1 MKPYILFALALLAL
15 TGCASTSSVGG
26 KSSANKGVIQL
37 PSRQAPQGRPPVVAN
52 AEWVILGVS
61 PNGNILHEI
70 DKLSIRRKGTLTLF
84 RDRKTIFNPKK
95 ENFLATPQ
103 HKQSINSW
111 EVDCVASTFRLAA
124 MQLLDENGREIL
136 SRTYNDS
143 EIRPMPVVR
152 QSASFQQLDYVC
164 KQAIAA

>member
-1 MKPYILFALALLAL
+1 MKPYILFALAMLAL
-15 TGCASTSSVGG
+15 TGCASTGG
-26 KSSANKGVIQL
+26 LAAKSSTSKGVTQ
-37 PSRQAPQGRPPVVAN
+37 PPVRQAPAVRPPVVAN

-70 DKLSIRRKGTLTLF
+70 DKLSIRRKGLLMVF

-95 ENFLATPQ
+95 ENFLNTPQ
-103 HKQSINSW
+103 HKQSINTW
-111 EVDCVASTFRLAA
+111 EVDCSASTFRLAA

-136 SRTYNDS
+136 SRTYNDK
-143 EIRPMPVVR
+143 EIRAMPVVR

>member
-1 MKPYILFALALLAL
+1 MKLAIPLLAALLAL
-15 TGCASTSSVGG
+15 TGCASTGTMPAGANSN
-26 KSSANKGVIQL
+26 KSQPQVVIRPQPQTR
-37 PSRQAPQGRPPVVAN
+37 PSTTAN

-70 DKLSIRRKGTLTLF
+70 DKLSIRHKGNLVLF

-95 ENFLATPQ
+95 ENFLSTPP

-152 QSASFQQLDYVC
+152 QSASFQQVDYVC
-164 KQAIAA
+164 KQALAT